1 MQRRVQAS
9 KQARGIPKPGVSSV
23 RRFPWRGSNVTC
35 TGDAVLKITSAA
47 VALAEAFSLASIKIV
62 HAVMAFVTDLARAM
76 PLKAEVFP

>member
-1 MQRRVQAS
+1 M
-9 KQARGIPKPGVSSV
+9 